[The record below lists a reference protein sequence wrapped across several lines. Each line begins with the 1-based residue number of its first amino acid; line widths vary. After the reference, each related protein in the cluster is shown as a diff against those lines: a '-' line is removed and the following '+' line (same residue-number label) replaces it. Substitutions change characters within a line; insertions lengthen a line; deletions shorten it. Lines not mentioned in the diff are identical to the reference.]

1 MSRYGTV
8 ELGGTWTSCAVGSAP
23 DHLSR
28 SVKFSTSDPTE
39 TLGMVGEFMGGETLD
54 AVGVAAFGPLDLERG
69 RVGVTPKEGW
79 SGIDLLGPLREALD
93 APIGLDTDVNGAAL
107 GEGRWGAG
115 RGLGTF
121 VYVTVGT
128 GIGGGALVDGQP
140 LHGLGH
146 PEMGHI
152 SVRRHPDDDYR
163 GVCTLHVDC
172 LEGLAS
178 GPAIEDRSGRPG
190 QDLTGTD
197 LATAVE
203 LESFYLSQMM
213 RDLVYILAPE
223 RIILGGGVSR
233 LPGLLDQVNQTLID
247 ALSGY
252 PGLSEHE
259 SGFVVPPGLGEMSGL
274 AGGIVLAERA
284 AVRAK

>member
-8 ELGGTWTSCAVGSAP
+8 ELGGTWTSCAVGSSP

-39 TLGMVGEFMGGETLD
+39 TLRMVAEFMGSETVD

-93 APIGLDTDVNGAAL
+93 APIGLDTDVIGAAL

-115 RGLGTF
+115 RGFGTF

-163 GVCTLHVDC
+163 GVCMLHVDC

-178 GPAIEDRSGRPG
+178 GPAIEQRLGRRG
-190 QDLTGTD
+190 QDLMGTD

-213 RDLVYILAPE
+213 RDLV
-223 RIILGGGVSR
+223 
-233 LPGLLDQVNQTLID
+233 
-247 ALSGY
+247 
-252 PGLSEHE
+252 
-259 SGFVVPPGLGEMSGL
+259 
-274 AGGIVLAERA
+274 
-284 AVRAK
+284 